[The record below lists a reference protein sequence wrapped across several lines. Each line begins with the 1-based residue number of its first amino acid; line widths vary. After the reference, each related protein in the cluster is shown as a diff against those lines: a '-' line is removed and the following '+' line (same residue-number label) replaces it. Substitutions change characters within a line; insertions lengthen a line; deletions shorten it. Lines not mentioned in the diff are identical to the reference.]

1 METGNKMN
9 FDYEID
15 GERLNNGFGG
25 RGGIEVIVGSMFSG
39 KTEELMRRLRR
50 AVIARLRVEVF
61 KPDLDTRYSV
71 EDVVSHDR
79 NSLSATPIKNP
90 MSILLLASDAQVV
103 GIDEGQFFDDSLT
116 DVCQQLADNGIRV
129 IVSGLDM
136 DFQRHPF
143 GSMPQLMSIADTV
156 TKVHA
161 VCVECGAPAMYSH
174 RTVADEHQVL
184 LGEKNEYQPLC
195 RSCYLKHYPAVGSV
209 GGD

>member
-1 METGNKMN
+1 MTNIE
-9 FDYEID
+9 YEID

-61 KPDLDTRYSV
+61 KPDLDTRYSA

-90 MSILLLASDAQVV
+90 MSILLLASDAQVI
-103 GIDEGQFFDDSLT
+103 GIDEGQFFDDSLV

-143 GSMPQLMSIADTV
+143 GSMPKLMAVADTV

-161 VCVECGAPAMYSH
+161 VCVECGAPAMYSF

-184 LGEKNEYQPLC
+184 LGEKNKYEPLC
-195 RSCYLKHYPAVGSV
+195 RICYLRHNKDIAQITQEQ
-209 GGD
+209 